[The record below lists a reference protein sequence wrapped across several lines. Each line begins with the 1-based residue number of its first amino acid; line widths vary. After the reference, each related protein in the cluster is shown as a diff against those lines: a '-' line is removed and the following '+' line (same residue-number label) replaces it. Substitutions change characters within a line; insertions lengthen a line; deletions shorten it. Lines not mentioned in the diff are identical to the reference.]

1 LCWKKSSMNQMAK
14 NESNLF
20 CKYNRNME
28 T

>member
-1 LCWKKSSMNQMAK
+1 MNQMAK

-28 T
+28 TCYMKQT